1 MCMFSPTLWGSLE
14 IEGFSSQWSTQ
25 VHCHRS
31 PRCSTDLAAPEESTQ
46 PVASGLVWLEQK
58 QGDLVM
64 LRGSVVLSSEGA
76 G

>member
-1 MCMFSPTLWGSLE
+1 MRMFSPTLWGSLQ

-25 VHCHRS
+25 VHCHHS
-31 PRCSTDLAAPEESTQ
+31 PHCSNDLAAPEESTQ
-46 PVASGLVWLEQK
+46 PVASGLMWLEQK
-58 QGDLVM
+58 QDDLVM